1 MVNYVDKIK
10 TLNGTQTI
18 GGEIFD
24 DTWVY
29 NQKTIGTGVTIASGG
44 TKTYSLSSY
53 LPNDGYDY
61 FVQLFF
67 FLTTGSTAGDSIDA
81 QVYSGS
87 SASGFSRRVARCL
100 TRTSSTQMCAGT
112 IEIPIEASDRA
123 FTVKNGD
130 GNGTGSFE
138 IYFSGY
144 RRIGTNGQSSNYIEK
159 ITIPHK
165 DLTVGGKILDGQPVS
180 KNVTLLSSASIA
192 AGGTTTV
199 SLASYLPN
207 DGYDYFCYFN
217 LTNFTPATNGAGNTL
232 RVCAGT
238 GTSINRPVC
247 RVAARSAATRCCGG
261 NIIMRISASDRNV
274 TVYNS
279 GGTET
284 GTTTLYLRAYR
295 RIGTN
300 KMSNGNY
307 ISNIDNIPIGGT
319 IANGQWVYKYCTVF
333 DAVSFADQA
342 SGDKTYTIS
351 NYLPTNNEL
360 YEVLVYSYSRTG
372 ATSGSTCSYWVNGNG
387 VSASQVMSYVNTRTA
402 SNESDAKSGILF
414 CKQDSNGN
422 MTIAVDMT
430 SSQATGNCGVYLRG
444 YRRIGTNP

>member
-1 MVNYVDKIK
+1 MVNYVEKVK

-24 DTWVY
+24 DTWIY
-29 NQKTIGTGVTIASGG
+29 NQKTIATGLTIAAAG

-61 FVQLFF
+61 LVQLHF

-81 QVYSGS
+81 QVFSGS
-87 SASGFSRRVARCL
+87 SASSFPRRVTRTL
-100 TRTSSTQMCAGT
+100 TRTASTQISAGT
-112 IEIPIEASDRA
+112 IELPIKASDRA

-130 GNGTGSFE
+130 GNGTGTFE

-165 DLTVGGKILDGQPVS
+165 DLTVGGKILDGKPTS
-180 KNVTLLSSASIA
+180 KSSTLLSSVAIA
-192 AGGTTTV
+192 AGGTKTV
-199 SLASYLPN
+199 SLSSYLPN
-207 DGYDYFCYFN
+207 DGHDYFCYFN
-217 LTNFTPATNGAGNTL
+217 LTNYTPATNGAGNTMRL
-232 RVCAGT
+232 CAGT
-238 GTSINRPVC
+238 GTGINRPVC
-247 RVAARSAATRCCGG
+247 RVTARSAATRCCGG
-261 NIIMRISASDRNV
+261 NIVMRISATDRNV

-279 GGTET
+279 GGTAT

-300 KMSNGNY
+300 KLSNGNY

-319 IANGQWVYKYCTVF
+319 IANGQWVYKNYTIF
-333 DAVSFADQA
+333 GAVTFADQA
-342 SGDKTYTIS
+342 SGDKTYTIT

-360 YEVLVYSYSRTG
+360 YEILIYSYSRTG

-387 VSASQVMSYVNTRTA
+387 LSASQVMSYVNTRTA
-402 SNESDAKSGILF
+402 SNECDAKSGIIF
-414 CKQDSNGN
+414 CKQDSSGN
-422 MTIAVDMT
+422 MTVSVDMT
-430 SSQATGNCGVYLRG
+430 SSQATGNCGLYLAG
-444 YRRIGTNP
+444 YRKIGINP